1 MCSNSRISCIRMT
14 LICFFVII
22 MMMMIPILKIHGCVV
37 TIPVH
42 IHIPVIIIIVHA
54 APSPSSIH
62 GRNNWRII
70 MMMMLMLIGC
80 RRRGRCC
87 LGRRSDSV
95 NDRWER

>member
-14 LICFFVII
+14 SICFFVII

-42 IHIPVIIIIVHA
+42 IPVIIIVHA

-70 MMMMLMLIGC
+70 MMMMLIG
-80 RRRGRCC
+80 RRRGRRC
-87 LGRRSDSV
+87 LGGRSDSV